1 MKEVTYED
9 LLNLLSR
16 IQEQSDIES
25 SLGLEFASY
34 PIELY
39 DEILDTLQEAERE

>member
-1 MKEVTYED
+1 MSKATYED
-9 LLNLLSR
+9 LVNLLSR

-25 SLGLEFASY
+25 PLGLEFANY

-39 DEILDTLQEAERE
+39 DEILDTLQEVGSE